1 MKRALVTG
9 GAGFIGSAAARRL
22 VSDGIEVVVYDDLSS
37 GHREFVEELIG
48 GSSGSFVEGDVLDAD
63 LLRTAM
69 EGCDAVFHI
78 AANADVRHGLE
89 HPERDLEQNTIA
101 TSVVLETMRAAGV
114 STIAFTSSASVYG
127 EPDIYPTPEHC
138 PFPDQTSLYGA
149 SKVGAEG
156 MIQAYSHGFGFTS
169 VIIRPVSVLGEGY
182 THGHVYDFYRSL
194 QGDPDHL
201 KVLGNGKQRRSYLY
215 VGDCVDGILCA
226 VRAAKEGEAA
236 VYNIGTD
243 ESVTV
248 DESIAIITRRM
259 GVRPEIEYAGGE
271 RGWPGDPP
279 LMMLDCTKL
288 RNLGWAPKFTIEQ
301 SVTRT
306 VDWLA
311 RNPFVFEKRV
321 TRHDGVAGGG
331 ARSGRSPQRGSST
344 PGR

>member
-1 MKRALVTG
+1 MPGSRIRRALITG
-9 GAGFIGSAAARRL
+9 GAGFIGSAAAGRL
-22 VSDGIEVVVYDDLSS
+22 VSDGIEVVVYDNLSS
-37 GHREFVEELIG
+37 GRREFVEELLE
-48 GSSGSFVEGDVLDAD
+48 SPHASFVDGDVLDAE
-63 LLRTAM
+63 LLRSAM

-101 TSVVLETMRAAGV
+101 TSIVLEAMRATGV

-127 EPDIYPTPEHC
+127 EPEIYPTPEDC

-156 MIQAYSHGFGFTS
+156 MMQAYSHGFGFTS
-169 VIIRPVSVLGEGY
+169 VILRPVSVLGERY

-194 QGDPDHL
+194 RRDPDHL
-201 KVLGNGKQRRSYLY
+201 EVLGDGKQRRSYLY
-215 VGDCVDGILCA
+215 VGDCIDGMLCA
-226 VRAAKEGEAA
+226 VSAAKTGEAA

-248 DESIAIITRRM
+248 DESLAIITRHM
-259 GVRPEIEYAGGE
+259 GVQPEIEHAGGK

-288 RNLGWAPKFTIEQ
+288 RGLGWAPKVTIEQ
-301 SVTRT
+301 SVMRT
-306 VDWLA
+306 LDWFD
-311 RNPFVFEKRV
+311 RNPFVFEESMR
-321 TRHDGVAGGG
+321 T
-331 ARSGRSPQRGSST
+331 
-344 PGR
+344 